1 MPEHPET
8 EAARRD
14 LPLWIVSV
22 YPPPTF
28 LLYTYLSEFNDLGAT
43 TWWARRA
50 PLVEQGTS

>member
-50 PLVEQGTS
+50 PLVERGTA